1 MRDREVTVVP
11 ANSCGYSVP
20 FLVPLGAR
28 AAAIVACQ
36 AGVAGLQCATM
47 TDTVLFSLAVIVS
60 VSYIQASSGATVTE
74 SFELPY
80 ADAISIPGTIA
91 GMQSNPAPT
100 IAGIS
105 YALASPDTLSCH
117 VILHMTVEAGYPSYD
132 SRQTAGS
139 ESVIP

>member
-1 MRDREVTVVP
+1 MVP

-20 FLVPLGAR
+20 FQVTLGVR

-36 AGVAGLQCATM
+36 AGVAGLQCASV
-47 TDTVLFSLAVIVS
+47 TDAVLFSLKFLVS
-60 VSYIQASSGATVTE
+60 VSYIDASSGATVTE
-74 SFELPY
+74 TIEVPY

-91 GMQSNPAPT
+91 GMQSNPALT

-105 YALASPDTLSCH
+105 CALASTDTLSCH

-132 SRQTAGS
+132 SRPTAGS